1 MKINVFLRNMTSQ
14 YIHVLII
21 FIYFFAKKHKTYLDT
36 SYKMYV
42 KNRYQIVQQ
51 ISHGTFGD
59 IYLGKDIQKNRCG
72 IRSRAEDIHAYSEG
86 RHRSPSEYDNQV
98 AIKYDSTEL
107 GILRHEATILNYLIQ
122 RKSNLHIPR
131 VYWYGLCT
139 SPLDDNIEKQCIV
152 MSYFNGGTLTKHLP
166 KIDNHTLILWMQKM
180 LLILKQI
187 HELYV
192 IHRDIKPDNIM
203 LHISEDSVQFKLI
216 DFGLSTFY
224 IDGTTNQHVPRNIIP
239 STELTGSPLYVS
251 LNTHQGIKPSRRDDC
266 IQLGYVYLYMSLGG
280 HLPWEGISIN
290 TNVVSVAE
298 QRILES
304 SSIEHPI
311 NQERAQLKQNYVSQ
325 DPLWTSYMQ
334 RCMELKYDETP
345 DYIF

>member
-1 MKINVFLRNMTSQ
+1 MF
-14 YIHVLII
+14 
-21 FIYFFAKKHKTYLDT
+21 
-36 SYKMYV
+36 V
-42 KNRYQIVQQ
+42 KNRYHILQEIG
-51 ISHGTFGD
+51 SGTFGN
-59 IYLGKDIQKNRCG
+59 IYLGEDVQKNK
-72 IRSRAEDIHAYSEG
+72 
-86 RHRSPSEYDNQV
+86 NQV

-107 GILRHEATILNYLIQ
+107 GFLRHEATMLNYLTQ
-122 RKSNLHIPR
+122 QNTNLQIPHI
-131 VYWYGLCT
+131 YWYGKWNT
-139 SPLDDNIEKQCIV
+139 VSGDEKQCIV
-152 MSYFNGGTLTKHLP
+152 MSFFNGGTLTKYIQ
-166 KIDNHTLILWMQKM
+166 KIDSNTLILWMQKI
-180 LLILKQI
+180 LLIIKEI
-187 HELYV
+187 HELNV

-203 LHISEDSVQFKLI
+203 LHHIVNECGIRSEAENIHAYSEGRRRSPEEYDDVGVLHNTTSNIQLI

-224 IDGTTNQHVPRNIIP
+224 IDGITNKHVPRNTVP

-280 HLPWEGISIN
+280 HLPWEGISM
-290 TNVVSVAE
+290 V
-298 QRILES
+298 S
-304 SSIEHPI
+304 SSIIHPT

>member
-1 MKINVFLRNMTSQ
+1 MF
-14 YIHVLII
+14 
-21 FIYFFAKKHKTYLDT
+21 
-36 SYKMYV
+36 V
-42 KNRYQIVQQ
+42 KNRYHILQEIG
-51 ISHGTFGD
+51 SGTFGN
-59 IYLGKDIQKNRCG
+59 IYLGEDVQKNK
-72 IRSRAEDIHAYSEG
+72 
-86 RHRSPSEYDNQV
+86 NQV

-107 GILRHEATILNYLIQ
+107 GFLRHEATMLNYLTQ
-122 RKSNLHIPR
+122 QNTNLQIPHI
-131 VYWYGLCT
+131 YWYGKWNT
-139 SPLDDNIEKQCIV
+139 VSGDEKQCIV
-152 MSYFNGGTLTKHLP
+152 MSFFNGGTLTKYIQ
-166 KIDNHTLILWMQKM
+166 KIDSNILILWMREL
-180 LLILKQI
+180 LLIIKEI
-187 HELYV
+187 HELNV

-203 LHISEDSVQFKLI
+203 LHHILSSATDTTSNIQLI

-224 IDGTTNQHVPRNIIP
+224 IDGITNKHVPRNTVP

-280 HLPWEGISIN
+280 HLPWEGISM
-290 TNVVSVAE
+290 V
-298 QRILES
+298 S
-304 SSIEHPI
+304 SSIIHPT

>member
-1 MKINVFLRNMTSQ
+1 
-14 YIHVLII
+14 
-21 FIYFFAKKHKTYLDT
+21 
-36 SYKMYV
+36 MYV

-51 ISHGTFGD
+51 ISHGTFGN
-59 IYLGKDIQKNRCG
+59 IYLGKDIQKN
-72 IRSRAEDIHAYSEG
+72 
-86 RHRSPSEYDNQV
+86 DNQV

-152 MSYFNGGTLTKHLP
+152 MSYFNGGTLTKYLP
-166 KIDNHTLILWMQKM
+166 NMNNLTLIHWMQKM

-203 LHISEDSVQFKLI
+203 LHISDGSTQIQFI

-224 IDGTTNQHVPRNIIP
+224 IDGTTNQHVPRNVVP
-239 STELTGSPLYVS
+239 SSELTGSPLYVS

-280 HLPWEGISIN
+280 HLPWEGIPMD
-290 TNVVSVAE
+290 T
-298 QRILES
+298 ILES
-304 SSIEHPI
+304 SSIEHPT
-311 NQERAQLKQNYVSQ
+311 NQERAKLKQNYVSQ
-325 DPLWTSYMQ
+325 YPLWTSYMQ